1 MTDIITSKDNKLIK
15 NICKLM
21 SSAKARKEQE
31 CFVAEGV
38 RLCMD
43 AVLSKAKILYFLYTP
58 QASQKNPEPIKKI
71 SDVSEKSYMISEDV
85 YEKITDTKTPQGF
98 LCVIK
103 MDKDG
108 RTDIIEAGK
117 KYLGLEK
124 IQDPSNMG
132 TVLRTAEALG
142 IDGVIMSS
150 DCCDI
155 YSPKVIRG
163 SMGAV
168 FRLPFM
174 ISDDITKTIIECRKK
189 DIVCYASTPK
199 NAENIKNTDFSKGGI
214 IFIGNEG
221 NGLSE
226 QVLSS
231 CDKKIMISMKGRAE
245 SLNASAAAAILLY
258 EFMCRE

>member
-1 MTDIITSKDNKLIK
+1 MTEIITSKDNKLIK
-15 NICKLM
+15 SIRKLM
-21 SSAKARKEQE
+21 SSSKARKEQE
-31 CFVAEGV
+31 CFVAEGL

-43 AVLSKAKILYFLYTP
+43 AVMSQAKILYFLYTN
-58 QASQKNPEPIKKI
+58 QASQKNPVKIKEI
-71 SDVSEKSYMISEDV
+71 SDASEKSFIVSEDV
-85 YEKITDTKTPQGF
+85 YEKLTDTKTPQGF

-103 MDKDG
+103 IDKNSC
-108 RTDIIEAGK
+108 TDITESGK

-189 DIVCYASTPK
+189 NILCYASTPK

-226 QVLSS
+226 KVIKS

-245 SLNASAAAAILLY
+245 SLNASAAAAILMY
-258 EFMCRE
+258 EFMYRE